1 MSVAWKLPDG
11 TTQAPI
17 AGAHLLPYNN
27 VSIASRLA
35 TNMDIQHAPTT
46 NAVAAATDRLTVYPN
61 PFREQATIEFSLAEK
76 ADVSLQI
83 FNQQGA
89 LVKTI
94 YKGNINAGALTKVTL
109 NSGNLVS
116 GVYICRLV
124 SGKKTLQQKIVLM
137 K

>member
-11 TTQAPI
+11 TIQAPI
-17 AGAHLLPYNN
+17 AGAHLLPYNT

-35 TNMDIQHAPTT
+35 TNLNVQHAPPATS
-46 NAVAAATDRLTVYPN
+46 VVPATDRLSVYPN
-61 PFREQATIEFSLAEK
+61 PFREQATIEFTLAES
-76 ADVSLQI
+76 ATVSLQI

-94 YKGNINAGALTKVTL
+94 YKGAINAGALSKFTL
-109 NSGNLVS
+109 NANNLTS
-116 GVYICRLV
+116 GVYVCRLV
-124 SGKKTLQQKIVLM
+124 SGKKTLQQKMVLL